1 MSATIRPAR
10 PDDAPRIAG
19 FQVAMAREAEDKELD
34 GAVVERAVR
43 RALEDP
49 TRGAYLVAELDGAVV
64 GSLMLTREWS
74 DWRDGWWL
82 WIQSVYI
89 DPAARRRG
97 VYRALHDRVRADAE
111 AAPDVLGIRLYVEV
125 ENAPA
130 RATYEGLGMEESSYR
145 FYELSLGR
153 NGAPGRPSPP

>member
-1 MSATIRPAR
+1 MSVTVRPGRAE
-10 PDDAPRIAG
+10 DAPRIAG
-19 FQVAMAREAEDKELD
+19 FQLAMAREAEGKALD

-49 TRGAYLVAELDGAVV
+49 ARASYLVAVLDGELV

-82 WIQSVYI
+82 WIQSVYT
-89 DPAARRRG
+89 DPGARRQG

-111 AAPDVLGIRLYVEV
+111 AAPDVLGIRLYVE
-125 ENAPA
+125 EDNTPA
-130 RATYEGLGMEESSYR
+130 RATYERLGMEASSYC

-153 NGAPGRPSPP
+153 IEAPGRPSGS